1 MGAFSAAHWFVI
13 LAVILI
19 VFGPGRLSGLLGDLG
34 KGIRNFRTGLAED
47 ETVQPVAV
55 KVETEDR
62 DRP

>member
-47 ETVQPVAV
+47 ETAQPVAV